1 MFNRYTPHAVI
12 FGIAWI
18 AVLLI
23 EVGKWLISL
32 F

>member
-18 AVLLI
+18 VVLLI
-23 EVGKWLISL
+23 EVGKWLLS
-32 F
+32 